1 MDDPGR
7 GRALRGALNLP
18 SALPAIAVGMSD
30 RFDPAG
36 FRGPAC
42 GFEPIAIG
50 DDPASDAVGGWG
62 VSETMSGGAGGA
74 ATPATRWHA
83 LALCEI
89 ANFQSLRRHLGRP
102 RADTL
107 ILDLADRMAELEP
120 RVRSVTAGRAT
131 AELTFDAESP
141 GEARAVIDALAQI
154 FARSVDLDGE
164 RHLLQ
169 LVWGMAVAPYGHDDD
184 VRLTEGA
191 ESALEQARR
200 DSGIVSLDLSQ
211 AHAGFDGAA
220 LVRELPRAIAA
231 GQLFLQ
237 YQPKVNVRKECVT
250 GAEALVRWHHPVRG
264 LILPG
269 EFINAAEDGG
279 EIVGLTLWTLRQV
292 VADQQVL
299 AAHGHDM
306 PVFINISGVLL
317 ADEAF
322 VTEACRIV
330 RETGARI
337 GFEITETAV
346 IRDPD
351 SAIRHLQSFA
361 EIGIPLAI
369 DDYGAGLS
377 SLAYLKQLP
386 ASELK
391 IDKMFVM
398 QLTSSNRDPLIVR
411 STIDLAHAL
420 EMEVTAEGVETPA
433 ALALLSVMGCDMVQ
447 GYLISRPIALDA
459 FIRYLD
465 DEGYKSVATLR
476 PSFGRIENFRRKSA

>member
-1 MDDPGR
+1 MSERLDHADFRASSFGADRTAIDDGLEAEGSQPREQGEVL
-7 GRALRGALNLP
+7 RAR
-18 SALPAIAVGMSD
+18 
-30 RFDPAG
+30 
-36 FRGPAC
+36 
-42 GFEPIAIG
+42 
-50 DDPASDAVGGWG
+50 
-62 VSETMSGGAGGA
+62 GAGG
-74 ATPATRWHA
+74 PGCTRWRA

-107 ILDLADRMAELEP
+107 IHDLADRMNELEP
-120 RVRSVTAGRAT
+120 GVRSVTAGRSIV
-131 AELTFDAESP
+131 ELDFEAESP
-141 GEARAVIDALAQI
+141 VHARALIDRLAQA

-164 RHLLQ
+164 RHLIQ
-169 LVWGMAVAPYGHDDD
+169 LVWGLAVAPYGDDD
-184 VRLTEGA
+184 AVRLTEGA
-191 ESALEQARR
+191 EAALEQART
-200 DSGIVSLDLSQ
+200 DAGVVSLDLSQ
-211 AHAGFDGAA
+211 AHVAFDGAA

-237 YQPKVNVRKECVT
+237 YQPKVNVRREAVT

-292 VADQQVL
+292 IADQQVML
-299 AAHGHDM
+299 AHGHDM

-322 VTEACRIV
+322 VEEACRIV
-330 RETGARI
+330 SESNVKV

-351 SAIRHLQSFA
+351 SAIRHLQRFA
-361 EIGIPLAI
+361 AIGIPLAI

-386 ASELK
+386 ATELK

-459 FIRYLD
+459 FVRYLD
-465 DEGYKSVATLR
+465 EEGFKSVATLR
-476 PSFGRIENFRRKSA
+476 PTFGRAENFWRKSS

>member
-1 MDDPGR
+1 MDDDVGAEDGAP
-7 GRALRGALNLP
+7 RAQ
-18 SALPAIAVGMSD
+18 
-30 RFDPAG
+30 
-36 FRGPAC
+36 
-42 GFEPIAIG
+42 
-50 DDPASDAVGGWG
+50 DDIRHSR
-62 VSETMSGGAGGA
+62 GAGGA
-74 ATPATRWHA
+74 AYTRWRT
-83 LALCEI
+83 LVLCEI

-102 RADTL
+102 RSDTL
-107 ILDLADRMAELEP
+107 VHDLADRMSDLEP
-120 RVRSVTAGRAT
+120 AIRSVTAGRST
-131 AELTFDAESP
+131 VELEFEAESP
-141 GEARAVIDALAQI
+141 VHARALVDRLAQA
-154 FARSVDLDGE
+154 FSRSVDLDGE
-164 RHLLQ
+164 RHLIQ
-169 LVWGMAVAPYGHDDD
+169 LVWGIAVAPFGDDD
-184 VRLTEGA
+184 EVRLTEGA
-191 ESALEQARR
+191 EAALEQART
-200 DSGIVSLDLSQ
+200 DAGIATLDLSQ
-211 AHAGFDGAA
+211 AHVAFDSAA

-237 YQPKVNVRKECVT
+237 YQPKVNVRREAVT

-292 VADQQVL
+292 IADQQVMV
-299 AAHGHDM
+299 AHGHDM

-322 VTEACRIV
+322 VDEACRIV
-330 RETGARI
+330 GEGGAKV

-351 SAIRHLQSFA
+351 SAIRHLQRFA
-361 EIGIPLAI
+361 AIGIPLAI

-386 ASELK
+386 ATELK

-459 FIRYLD
+459 FVRYLD
-465 DEGYKSVATLR
+465 EEGYKSVAALR
-476 PSFGRIENFRRKSA
+476 PSFGRAENFWRKSG

>member
-1 MDDPGR
+1 MY
-7 GRALRGALNLP
+7 
-18 SALPAIAVGMSD
+18 D

-36 FRGPAC
+36 FRGSP
-42 GFEPIAIG
+42 FEAGRIAMNDGAEVEG
-50 DDPASDAVGGWG
+50 DAPGDQSGIAVAR
-62 VSETMSGGAGGA
+62 GAGGA
-74 ATPATRWHA
+74 ACTRWRV

-107 ILDLADRMAELEP
+107 IHDLADRMSDLEAG
-120 RVRSVTAGRAT
+120 VRSVTAGRSLI
-131 AELTFDAESP
+131 ELGFEAESP
-141 GEARAVIDALAQI
+141 VAARALVERLAQF

-164 RHLLQ
+164 RHLIQ
-169 LVWGMAVAPYGHDDD
+169 LVWGIAVAPFGDDD
-184 VRLTEGA
+184 EVRLTEGA
-191 ESALEQARR
+191 EAALEQART
-200 DSGIVSLDLSQ
+200 DAGIVSIDLSQ
-211 AHAGFDGAA
+211 AHAAFDGAA

-237 YQPKVNVRKECVT
+237 YQPKVNVRREMVT

-292 VADQQVL
+292 IADQQVL

-317 ADEAF
+317 ADDAF
-322 VTEACRIV
+322 VAEACRIIT
-330 RETGARI
+330 ESGAKI

-351 SAIRHLQSFA
+351 SAIRHLQTFA
-361 EIGIPLAI
+361 GIGIPLAI

-386 ASELK
+386 ATELK

-459 FIRYLD
+459 FVRYLD
-465 DEGYKSVATLR
+465 EEGFKSVATMR
-476 PSFGRIENFRRKSA
+476 PSFGRAENFWRKSG

>member
-1 MDDPGR
+1 MY
-7 GRALRGALNLP
+7 
-18 SALPAIAVGMSD
+18 D

-36 FRGPAC
+36 FRGSPFGA
-42 GFEPIAIG
+42 GRIAMNDGAEVEG
-50 DDPASDAVGGWG
+50 DAPGDQSDIAVAR
-62 VSETMSGGAGGA
+62 GAGGA
-74 ATPATRWHA
+74 ACTRWRVM
-83 LALCEI
+83 ALCEI

-107 ILDLADRMAELEP
+107 IHDLADRMSDLEP
-120 RVRSVTAGRAT
+120 GVRSVTAGRALI
-131 AELTFDAESP
+131 ELSYEAESP
-141 GEARAVIDALAQI
+141 VAARALVERLAQS

-164 RHLLQ
+164 RHLIQ
-169 LVWGMAVAPYGHDDD
+169 LVWGIAVAPFGDDD
-184 VRLTEGA
+184 EVRLTEGA
-191 ESALEQARR
+191 EAALEQART
-200 DSGIVSLDLSQ
+200 DAGIVSIDLSQ
-211 AHAGFDGAA
+211 AHAAFDGAA

-237 YQPKVNVRKECVT
+237 YQPKVNVRREMVT

-292 VADQQVL
+292 IADQQVL

-317 ADEAF
+317 ADDAF
-322 VTEACRIV
+322 VAEACRIIT
-330 RETGARI
+330 ESGAKI

-351 SAIRHLQSFA
+351 SAIRHLQTFA
-361 EIGIPLAI
+361 GIGIPLAI

-386 ASELK
+386 ATELK

-459 FIRYLD
+459 FVRYLD
-465 DEGYKSVATLR
+465 EEGFKSVATMR
-476 PSFGRIENFRRKSA
+476 PSFGRTENFWRKSG